1 MILKPWF
8 YLKKIMLSMSKYELQ
23 FQEAGH
29 DLSETSL
36 KRAFQLFCDE
46 ERLTHLF
53 PRVLHKMTAC
63 LYE

>member
-1 MILKPWF
+1 
-8 YLKKIMLSMSKYELQ
+8 MLSMSKYELQ

-29 DLSETSL
+29 DLSETSP